1 MKKHAMSFLKSP
13 LGYLFNFLAHLPIV
27 GGLAVVANGCEV
39 FCLRDGI
46 QDEVWF

>member
-1 MKKHAMSFLKSP
+1 MKNHLVSFVKSP
-13 LGYLFNFLAHLPIV
+13 VGYAFNFLAHLPII
-27 GGLAVVANGCEV
+27 GSLSFIANGCEV

>member
-1 MKKHAMSFLKSP
+1 MKKHLLSFLKSP
-13 LGYLFNFLAHLPIV
+13 LGYTFNFLAHIPLVRDLNPII
-27 GGLAVVANGCEV
+27 NGCEF